1 MSRYNVPVIDLST
14 EELKRELE
22 TPFSHS

>member
-1 MSRYNVPVIDLST
+1 MSRYNSPVIDLST

-22 TPFSHS
+22 KPILHS

>member
-1 MSRYNVPVIDLST
+1 MSRYNIPVIDLST

-22 TPFSHS
+22 KPIPHS

>member
-1 MSRYNVPVIDLST
+1 MSRYHVPVIDLST

-22 TPFSHS
+22 KPLPHS

>member
-1 MSRYNVPVIDLST
+1 MSRYHVPVIDLST

-22 TPFSHS
+22 NPFSHS